1 MHFMH
6 VFIKV
11 VVSAPSSVYF
21 STTSTYVSSS
31 LFMYSCVPYH
41 CDAGPQPTW
50 VTRGGE
56 EFTERGPNFSTM
68 SSSFKLCPTH
78 FSTRR
83 KIFQG
88 RSSLVSGLLR
98 CMLKPRALRTG
109 VKTLYTINYYIKH
122 FAVVSDAPA
131 CCT

>member
-41 CDAGPQPTW
+41 CDAGPQPT
-50 VTRGGE
+50 
-56 EFTERGPNFSTM
+56 
-68 SSSFKLCPTH
+68 
-78 FSTRR
+78 
-83 KIFQG
+83 
-88 RSSLVSGLLR
+88 
-98 CMLKPRALRTG
+98 
-109 VKTLYTINYYIKH
+109 
-122 FAVVSDAPA
+122 
-131 CCT
+131 